1 MESPSAEL
9 WQSLVDSF
17 VEIGDGVHDNWIME
31 RGKYPDVEDN
41 REINAFLASLSESQ
55 RRVLTSMLI
64 DARHGGV
71 FDALVVLHE
80 RLVFNEGKYSERGVE
95 MAIEPR
101 GYTLFQDYVSRRSG
115 DEWSDS

>member
-31 RGKYPDVEDN
+31 REKYPDVEEN
-41 REINAFLASLSESQ
+41 REINAFLASLSEPQ

-95 MAIEPR
+95 MEIEPR

-115 DEWSDS
+115 DGWRE